1 MKKAARRVFGEP
13 QCQQMFRQEHVN
25 TLYAGFLTHVVTSRG
40 TGTMTSVDEVHLLA
54 RLAYRAM
61 CERDDDA
68 LDLLKLALKAANR
81 HLSQFDDEPS
91 NEEAA

>member
-1 MKKAARRVFGEP
+1 
-13 QCQQMFRQEHVN
+13 
-25 TLYAGFLTHVVTSRG
+25 
-40 TGTMTSVDEVHLLA
+40 MTSVDEVHLLA